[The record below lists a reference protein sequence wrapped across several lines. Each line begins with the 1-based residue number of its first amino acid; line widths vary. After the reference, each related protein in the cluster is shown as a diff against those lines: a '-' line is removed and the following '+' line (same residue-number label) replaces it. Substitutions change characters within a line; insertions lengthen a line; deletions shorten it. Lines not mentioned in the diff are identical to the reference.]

1 MNKWR
6 VKCVI
11 EALDKEILMRVIE
24 AWEVTVSRDRVS
36 TRREERSTGRVGS
49 DNEEDEDNGV
59 LSNSEMRRMFKVF
72 MRHTM
77 STADTTTM
85 AGYQTRKVQGIAHHR
100 DGVDIA
106 KYIAKL
112 EVDLKDIG
120 VCQHDFKAILFQ
132 KRSCKSTSQ
141 IVATIDRDDCTY
153 DELKQTLI
161 DSLGSG
167 RTGLGTNLFPTF
179 LQTQNIWTH
188 YKPTCT

>member
-1 MNKWR
+1 
-6 VKCVI
+6 
-11 EALDKEILMRVIE
+11 MRDRGTGRRDTYE
-24 AWEVTVSRDRVS
+24 GDRGLGSVTVSRDRVS
-36 TRREERSTGRVGS
+36 TRREERSTERVGS

-72 MRHTM
+72 MSHTM

-85 AGYQTRKVQGIAHHR
+85 AGDQTRKVQGLAHHR

-112 EVDLKDIG
+112 EADLKDIG
-120 VCQHDFKAILFQ
+120 VCQRDFKAILFQ
-132 KRSCKSTSQ
+132 KLSSKSMSQ

-161 DSLGSG
+161 DSLGS
-167 RTGLGTNLFPTF
+167 NLFPTF
-179 LQTQNIWTH
+179 LPTRNIWTH